1 MADFIDKY
9 NLNINTVKR
18 VLIGLFVFLV
28 LFLFILLVRNTF
40 AQVTPVKEVSFLS
53 NNSSY
58 VDNVGGS
65 FKVVE
70 KVKWSSSNEAIVNF
84 KLSTNPYEN
93 GKDKD
98 IILVI
103 NDSNFVNRDS
113 YNKLKDALKVN
124 VKSILSNSK
133 NKIALVTYDSNS
145 KILSY
150 LNNNYNSL
158 ITNINSIGINRGTNY
173 YAGLSSVDEILNDYK
188 FKNDREVI
196 VLMTMNSYPTLNSPM
211 EVSEFN
217 YLKEKYDKVKF
228 IAVQYDLKNEI
239 LDEVRN
245 ISDENYLANT
255 NNIDKIINIVSKRP
269 TKYNEFIINEE
280 IDDKYFDIVGNIN
293 SDIGKVK
300 KDGNLIKWDLSK
312 ELISGFDGE
321 ISFKIKLNDKYR
333 NLDGLFNVSK
343 NINITSSIGNIKD
356 NVSSENSPTIKN
368 NYDVIYDPNPP
379 KGCVL
384 RNVPTTKS
392 YSIFDMVKVKNNELN
407 CEGYQFEGW
416 EIVNTVKKVN
426 DDYFIMGEDNVIIR
440 GTWSKLKVNL
450 SMEGSVH
457 SSLGIYDL
465 LKANEVN
472 DSYSNGIHSLSKTN
486 NPIYYYQG
494 KSNNNIILGGYCFKI
509 VRTTKTHGVKII
521 YNGVSSNNKCINTSD
536 DYYMSNYNFNKYSHS
551 LSDVAYM
558 YGERISIGKIKNDKY
573 KFSEKIEYSNGI
585 YKLIDSKEELS
596 NETRYTCLDDEDSC
610 DKVYYITSYDNNN
623 INYLMLHGDK
633 NINELLDRV
642 FSNNNDSYI
651 KYYIDNWYKNRLIKY
666 SRYFEDTTYCNDRSV
681 DNNFVFN
688 SYKRFDEKNL
698 SLDCSKVDSF
708 SVSKKIGNGA
718 LTYPIGMLSIDEA
731 MLTKGSIDNGKN
743 FYLMSPYNYNGSSYV
758 FTYKGNELVSNNNIY
773 VRPVISLKGNVKVID
788 GMGTKDNPYIIKL
801 I

>member
-1 MADFIDKY
+1 MTDFIDKY

-28 LFLFILLVRNTF
+28 LLLFILLVRNTF
-40 AQVTPVKEVSFLS
+40 AQVTPVKEVTFSS
-53 NNSSY
+53 NNASY
-58 VDNVGGS
+58 VDKVGGS

-70 KVKWSSSNEAIVNF
+70 KVKWSSNDEAIVNF

-93 GKDKD
+93 GNNKD
-98 IILVI
+98 IILVV
-103 NDSNFVNRDS
+103 NDSNFVNKES

-124 VKSILSNSK
+124 VKSMLTNNK
-133 NKIALVTYDSNS
+133 NRIALITYNNNS

-158 ITNINSIGINRGTNY
+158 ITHINSIGINKGTNY
-173 YAGLSSVDEILNDYK
+173 YASLSSVDEVLKDYK
-188 FKNDREVI
+188 FKKNRELI
-196 VLMTMNSYPTLNSPM
+196 VLMTMNSYPTLNSPL

-217 YLKEKYDKVKF
+217 YLKEKYEKANF
-228 IAVQYDLKNEI
+228 LAVQYDLKNEI
-239 LDEVRN
+239 LDEVRD
-245 ISDENYLANT
+245 ISDESYLANS
-255 NNIDKIINIVSKRP
+255 NNIDKIIDIVSKRP
-269 TKYNEFIINEE
+269 TMYDKLVISEE
-280 IDDKYFDIVGNIN
+280 IDDKYFDIVGDIN
-293 SDIGKVK
+293 NDVGKVK
-300 KDGNLIKWDLSK
+300 KDKNLIKWDLSN

-343 NINITSSIGNIKD
+343 NINITSKIGNNKD
-356 NVSSENSPTIKN
+356 SLSSDNSPMIKN
-368 NYDVIYDPNPP
+368 NYDVIYDPNAP

-392 YSIFDMVKVKNNELN
+392 YSIFDMVKVKKNELS
-407 CEGYQFEGW
+407 CEGYQFMGW
-416 EIVNTVKKVN
+416 DIVTDVKKVN

-450 SMEGSVH
+450 SMNGSVH

-465 LKANEVN
+465 LKANEVRN
-472 DSYSNGIHSLSKTN
+472 SYSNGIHSLSMTN

-494 KSNNNIILGGYCFKI
+494 KSNNNLILGGYCFKI

-521 YNGVSSNNKCINTSD
+521 YNGISSNNKCINTND
-536 DYYMSNYNFNKYSHS
+536 DYYMNNYNFNKYSHS
-551 LSDVAYM
+551 LSDVGYM
-558 YGERISIGKIKNDKY
+558 YGERVNVKSIKNDKY

-585 YKLIDSKEELS
+585 YKLIDSKEDLS
-596 NETRYTCLDDEDSC
+596 NETRYSCLSDNDTCE
-610 DKVYYITSYDNNN
+610 KVYYITSYDNNN
-623 INYLMLHGDK
+623 INYLMLYGDK
-633 NINELLDRV
+633 NIDELLDRV

-651 KYYIDNWYKNRLIKY
+651 KYYIDNWYKNRFIKY

-681 DNNFVFN
+681 DDNFVFN
-688 SYKRFDEKNL
+688 SYKRFDDKNL
-698 SLDCSKVDSF
+698 SLDCSKNDSF

-718 LTYPIGMLSIDEA
+718 LTYPIGMLNIDEA

-743 FYLMSPYNYNGSSYV
+743 FYLMSPYNYSGSSYV

-773 VRPVISLKGNVKVID
+773 VRPVISLKGNVKIID
-788 GMGTKDNPYIIKL
+788 GSGTKENPYIIKL